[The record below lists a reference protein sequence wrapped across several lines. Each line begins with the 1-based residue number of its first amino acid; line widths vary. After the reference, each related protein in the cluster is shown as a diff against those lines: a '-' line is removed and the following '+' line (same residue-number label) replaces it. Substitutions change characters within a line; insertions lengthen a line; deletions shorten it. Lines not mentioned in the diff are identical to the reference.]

1 MKRLL
6 LFMTCLLCL
15 LAGQVQAD
23 DFAVSANQAI
33 AIETNSGKILYE
45 KEADQQVSI
54 ASISTLL
61 TTYLVYEAIDKGEL
75 KLTDTVTI
83 SDYPYN
89 LSLTAQISNVSLDA
103 RSYTVQQLL
112 EASLIASANS
122 ATIALAEKVAGSEEA
137 FVNRMRDKLK
147 EWGIT
152 DAYMV
157 NSTGLNNSIL
167 GEQIYP
173 GSKSDDENTMSA
185 RQVAILA
192 RRLVKDYP
200 QVLEITQKPYSD
212 FAGRQIQTFNY
223 MLKGQPRVRSGVTGL
238 KTGTSDKG
246 GASFVSTST
255 ENSMDII
262 TVVLGAEGADE
273 DIYARFI
280 ATTRLLDYISQNFTP
295 TTIIA
300 KGESYRKSQASVR
313 NGKSPTVEAVAEE
326 DLIIVQR
333 FGADT
338 NVPVNIQTDS
348 QVHEAPLKK
357 GAQLGTASYTDT
369 DLIGQG
375 YLQDENRSVNLISKN
390 KVDRSNFLK
399 VMWNEFVRYVN
410 EKL

>member
-1 MKRLL
+1 MKQII
-6 LFMTCLLCL
+6 FIISCLICL
-15 LAGQVQAD
+15 IGGKVGAD
-23 DFAVSANQAI
+23 DFSVSANQAI
-33 AIETNSGKILYE
+33 AIDADSGKILYE

-54 ASISTLL
+54 ASITTLL
-61 TTYLVYEAIDKGEL
+61 STYLVYEAIDKGDL
-75 KLTDTVTI
+75 KMTDAVTI

-89 LSLTAQISNVSLDA
+89 LSVTAQVSNVPLDA
-103 RSYTVQQLL
+103 RNYTVQQLL

-147 EWGIT
+147 EWGIN
-152 DAYMV
+152 DAFII

-173 GSKSDDENTMSA
+173 GSKEDDENTMSA

-192 RRLVKDYP
+192 RRLVKDFP
-200 QVLEITQKPYSD
+200 QVLDITQKPYSD
-212 FAGRQIQTFNY
+212 FAGTQLQTFNY

-238 KTGTSDKG
+238 KTGTSEKG
-246 GASFVSTST
+246 GASFVATAT
-255 ENSMDII
+255 ENGMNII
-262 TVVLGAEGADE
+262 SVVLGAEGADE

-280 ATTRLLDYISQNFTP
+280 VTTRLLDYISQNFTP
-295 TTIIA
+295 TTLIA
-300 KGESYRKSQASVR
+300 KGESYRNSRALVT
-313 NGKSPTVEAVAEE
+313 NGKSQYVDAIAKE
-326 DLIIVQR
+326 DLIIIQR

-338 NVPVNIQTDS
+338 NVPVTIKTDNKGY
-348 QVHEAPLKK
+348 EAPFKK
-357 GAQLGTASYTDT
+357 GIPVGTASYEDN

-375 YLQDENRSVNLISKN
+375 YLQDENKTITLISKN
-390 KVDRSNFLK
+390 KVERSNFLK